1 LPLIDADVAFGFWP
15 VEKVDLSVDALQ
27 AAMRARSVAQGL
39 AYSAKALFY
48 DAGEGNDDTVAVCA
62 QRPELLPVAVL
73 DPRAYPACLEEA
85 RQRLAQGVRV
95 FRLFPDRHGYPI
107 DFAPAAE
114 LLEELAGQVVI
125 VATSQIGAPTALARL
140 LEAERAH
147 SAREVQPGRSGS
159 ISGCCVVLEL
169 GSADLLG
176 EALAA
181 LRRCPCLE
189 LTTRGTEAAGA
200 LEAAVAAVGAAR
212 LVFASGAP
220 LCSLGSALMSVQFAT
235 LSEGERAAIL
245 GDNLGRLLAGHR

>member
-1 LPLIDADVAFGFWP
+1 MPLIDAHVVFGFWP
-15 VEKVDLSVDALQ
+15 LEKVDLSVDTLQ
-27 AAMRARSVAQGL
+27 AVMQSRSVARSL

-48 DAGEGNDDTVAVCA
+48 DAGEGNDDTVSVCA

-85 RQRLAQGVRV
+85 RKRLSQGVRV
-95 FRLFPDRHGYPI
+95 FRFFPDRHGYPI

-114 LLEELAGQVVI
+114 LMEELAGQVTI
-125 VATSQIGAPTALARL
+125 VSTGRLGVPTALARM
-140 LEAERAH
+140 
-147 SAREVQPGRSGS
+147 VGNT
-159 ISGCCVVLEL
+159 GCRTILEL
-169 GSADLLG
+169 ESPELLG

-200 LEAAVAAVGAAR
+200 LEAAVRAAGAAR

-220 LCSLGSALMSVQFAT
+220 LYSLGSALMSVQFAA
-235 LSEGERAAIL
+235 LSDADRAGIL
-245 GDNLGRLLAGHR
+245 GDNIANLLGGQR

>member
-1 LPLIDADVAFGFWP
+1 MPLIDAHTVFGFWP
-15 VEKVDLSVDALQ
+15 VEKVDLSVDTLQ
-27 AAMRARSVAQGL
+27 AAMKARSVSRSL

-48 DAGEGNDDTVAVCA
+48 DTSEGNDDTVAVCA

-85 RQRLAQGVRV
+85 RKRLSQGIRV

-125 VATSQIGAPTALARL
+125 VTTGRMGSPTAMARL
-140 LEAERAH
+140 LGNSGGRA
-147 SAREVQPGRSGS
+147 
-159 ISGCCVVLEL
+159 ILEL
-169 GSADLLG
+169 KSPDLLG

-181 LRRCPCLE
+181 VRRCSCME

-200 LEAAVAAVGAAR
+200 LEAAVAAAGAAR
-212 LVFASGAP
+212 LVFASGSP
-220 LCSLGSALMSVQFAT
+220 LYSLGSALMSVQFAT
-235 LSEGERAAIL
+235 LSEGDRAAIM
-245 GDNLGRLLAGHR
+245 GDNLSYLLTGQR

>member
-1 LPLIDADVAFGFWP
+1 MPVIDAHTVFGFWP
-15 VEKVDLSVDALQ
+15 VEKVDLSVDTLT
-27 AAMRARSVAQGL
+27 AAMRARGVTQSL

-48 DAGEGNDDTVAVCA
+48 DAGEGNDDTLTVCS

-85 RQRLAQGVRV
+85 HQRLSQGVRV
-95 FRLFPDRHGYPI
+95 FRFFPDRHGYPI

-125 VATSQIGAPTALARL
+125 VATTRMGTPTALARL
-140 LEAERAH
+140 LGDTGCRA
-147 SAREVQPGRSGS
+147 
-159 ISGCCVVLEL
+159 ILEL
-169 GSADLLG
+169 EQPHLLG

-200 LEAAVAAVGAAR
+200 LEAAVAAAGAAR
-212 LVFASGAP
+212 LIFASGSP
-220 LCSLGSALMSVQFAT
+220 LCSLGGAMMGVQFASV
-235 LSEGERAAIL
+235 SETDRAAIL
-245 GDNLGRLLAGHR
+245 GENVARLMAGQR

>member
-1 LPLIDADVAFGFWP
+1 MPFIDAHTVFGFWP
-15 VEKVDLSVDALQ
+15 MEKVDLSVDTLQ
-27 AAMRARSVAQGL
+27 AAMQARSVTRSL

-85 RQRLAQGVRV
+85 RKRLSQGVRV
-95 FRLFPDRHGYPI
+95 FRLFPDRHRYPI

-125 VATSQIGAPTALARL
+125 VTTGQMGTPTALSRL
-140 LEAERAH
+140 LG
-147 SAREVQPGRSGS
+147 Q
-159 ISGCCVVLEL
+159 SGCRTVLEL
-169 GSADLLG
+169 ESADLLG

-200 LEAAVAAVGAAR
+200 LEAAVAAAGAAR
-212 LVFASGAP
+212 LVFASGSP
-220 LCSLGSALMSVQFAT
+220 LYSLGSALMSVQFAA
-235 LSEGERAAIL
+235 LSEGDRTAIL
-245 GDNLGRLLAGHR
+245 GDNFANLLSGQR

>member
-1 LPLIDADVAFGFWP
+1 LPLIDAHVVFGFWP

-27 AAMRARSVAQGL
+27 AAMHARSVAQGL

-48 DAGEGNDDTVAVCA
+48 DAREGNDDTVAVCA

-73 DPRAYPACLEEA
+73 DPRSYPACLEEA
-85 RQRLAQGVRV
+85 QQRLAKGVRV

-125 VATSQIGAPTALARL
+125 VATSQLGAPTALARL
-140 LEAERAH
+140 LGAEGPH
-147 SAREVQPGRSGS
+147 IGREVEAGS
-159 ISGCCVVLEL
+159 HWSASGCRVILEL
-169 GSADLLG
+169 GSEALLG

-212 LVFASGAP
+212 MVFASGAP
-220 LCSLGSALMSVQFAT
+220 LCSLGSALMSVQFAA
-235 LSEGERAAIL
+235 LSEPDRTAIL
-245 GDNLGRLLAGHR
+245 GDNLDRLLAA